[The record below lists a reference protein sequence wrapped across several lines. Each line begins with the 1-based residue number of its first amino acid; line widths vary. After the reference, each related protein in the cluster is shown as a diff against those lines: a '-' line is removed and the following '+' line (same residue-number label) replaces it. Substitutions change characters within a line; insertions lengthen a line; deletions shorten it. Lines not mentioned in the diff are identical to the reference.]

1 MTSPMPSFEQ
11 HPLKPFLP
19 ANAKVLMLGS
29 FPPQQKR
36 WSMDFFYPNFQ
47 NDMWRIMGL
56 IFFADKNIF
65 VDSMGKCFRQR
76 EIMQFAE
83 EVGIAMYDTAEVVR
97 RLRDNASDNYLEIV
111 RPTDIEG
118 LLSQLPLCRAIATT
132 GEKATE
138 EVIAQYGV
146 HKPKIGDAI
155 ALQIGRRTLSLY
167 RMPSSS
173 RAYPLAIEK
182 KASYYHAMFCDL
194 EML

>member
-1 MTSPMPSFEQ
+1 MPPLEQ

-19 ANAKVLMLGS
+19 TNAKVLMLGS

-47 NDMWRIMGL
+47 NDMWRIMGI
-56 IFFADKNIF
+56 IFFADKDIF
-65 VDSMGKCFRQR
+65 VDSQNKRFRQE
-76 EIMQFAE
+76 EIMRFAE
-83 EVGIAMYDTAEVVR
+83 ETGIAMYDTAEVVQ
-97 RLRDNASDNYLEIV
+97 RLRDNASDNHLEIV
-111 RPTDIEG
+111 RPTDIED
-118 LLSQLPLCRAIATT
+118 LLSRLPLCRAIATT

-138 EVIAQYGV
+138 EIIMQYGTG
-146 HKPKIGDAI
+146 KPKIGDAVP
-155 ALQIGRRTLSLY
+155 LQIGQYSLSLY

-182 KASYYHAMFCDL
+182 KAAYYHAMFRDL